1 MTLLQAQVALS
12 GLKLQAKT
20 GMKLTNKV
28 NIYRMVANAL
38 GYPSN
43 SRPSIPTLIEQ
54 LEQAINDTRAEA
66 GLPPRN

>member
-1 MTLLQAQVALS
+1 MTLLQANVALM

-20 GMKLTNKV
+20 GMKLTNKA

-43 SRPSIPTLIEQ
+43 SRPSLPTLIQQ
-54 LEQAINDTRAEA
+54 LEQAIADTKAEA
-66 GLPPRN
+66 GLS

>member
-1 MTLLQAQVALS
+1 MTLLQANVALM

-20 GMKLTNKV
+20 GMKLTNKA

-43 SRPSIPTLIEQ
+43 SRPSLPTLIQQ
-54 LEQAINDTRAEA
+54 LEQAIEDTKAQI
-66 GLPPRN
+66 PTQ

>member
-1 MTLLQAQVALS
+1 MTLLQANVALM

-20 GMKLTNKV
+20 GMKLTNKA

-43 SRPSIPTLIEQ
+43 SRPSLPTLIQQ
-54 LEQAINDTRAEA
+54 LEQAIADTKAEA
-66 GLPPRN
+66 GLK